1 MYFDI
6 GDNQSIENNLSTF
19 SSHISKISTICNECD
34 ERSFVL
40 LDEVGNGTD
49 PLQGASLAVAIL
61 DFLINKGCTI
71 ITSTHYSQVKA
82 FGKANEHIL
91 VSSVEFDKDTLKP
104 TYRYIPG
111 VSGASYAFDIAAQ
124 YHLNAA
130 ILDKAV
136 QFKNENEQNVEK
148 ELEKLEK
155 LQNDVLKQKDR
166 FNKLI
171 QDAHRLQKEAAQKQE
186 ELDAKK
192 MRFDRE
198 YEEKLNDM
206 LEEKRAE
213 AKEIIDELRKQ
224 KHQKIHEQTQM
235 MHKINLL
242 GPEKEEEP
250 ETSEDL
256 KVGDYVRVVDL
267 NSHGEILDIRKKE
280 ATILTNGMKMKIKL
294 SRLKKMPRPQ
304 IKKVSSSSVDRVFKR
319 FPLEINLIGMHV
331 EEGLKALDDYLDQA
345 VAHKVKQVRVIHG
358 MGTGK
363 LRNAVWRD
371 LDKHPQVKSKT
382 SAGPSE
388 GGLGATIVVLK

>member
-1 MYFDI
+1 MD
-6 GDNQSIENNLSTF
+6 ELNLT
-19 SSHISKISTICNECD
+19 
-34 ERSFVL
+34 
-40 LDEVGNGTD
+40 
-49 PLQGASLAVAIL
+49 PSL
-61 DFLINKGCTI
+61 T
-71 ITSTHYSQVKA
+71 
-82 FGKANEHIL
+82 
-91 VSSVEFDKDTLKP
+91 
-104 TYRYIPG
+104 
-111 VSGASYAFDIAAQ
+111 
-124 YHLNAA
+124 
-130 ILDKAV
+130 
-136 QFKNENEQNVEK
+136 
-148 ELEKLEK
+148 
-155 LQNDVLKQKDR
+155 
-166 FNKLI
+166 
-171 QDAHRLQKEAAQKQE
+171 
-186 ELDAKK
+186 LDA
-192 MRFDRE
+192 E
-198 YEEKLNDM
+198 PSAPTLT
-206 LEEKRAE
+206 LE
-213 AKEIIDELRKQ
+213 
-224 KHQKIHEQTQM
+224 
-235 MHKINLL
+235 
-242 GPEKEEEP
+242 PEKEEEP
-250 ETSEDL
+250 EANEDL